1 MTDKDRIFVVQSNDN
16 KYMYQDRDGYLG
28 RSIYRYYDQKSAE
41 YAIERAEHENMC
53 HVVELVEAPAKVVVS
68 EEEAK
73 MLKKAKSGREWAAGL
88 ISKYAT
94 ELFMNDKTNNV
105 VALEDRLMRAYVNG
119 WTVEKPKRYVLPM
132 PYGADDDDPDQSH
145 YAVVNREYHA
155 GPAWHQ
161 GPCVSFKKA
170 REHYTVTQAD
180 IDAAPDWVKAITP
193 VEVTD
198 DEQ

>member
-1 MTDKDRIFVVQSNDN
+1 MNLYAVKNDQGKWLCIEANGSHYWSRDDGDFFDQHDADTLAHVYGGQVVP
-16 KYMYQDRDGYLG
+16 L
-28 RSIYRYYDQKSAE
+28 I
-41 YAIERAEHENMC
+41 
-53 HVVELVEAPAKVVVS
+53 EAPAKVVVS
-68 EEEAK
+68 EAEASLLEK
-73 MLKKAKSGREWAAGL
+73 MADGTNFNGERGFEPGL
-88 ISKYAT
+88 VI
-94 ELFMNDKTNNV
+94 TNFVLNNRV
-105 VALEDRLMRAYVNG
+105 HGESHFETEDRLMHAYVNG

-198 DEQ
+198 DGE